1 VTLNHTVVQPKR
13 DSMPE
18 PMPPRVR
25 WAVIGAI
32 GLALAGTLYLVSVR
46 GEALLLDLKAL
57 TGLRHRLRT
66 SSHLTANTRRIG
78 KMLPR
83 RRGLGV
89 EISPQGK
96 RSCCASP
103 GS

>member
-1 VTLNHTVVQPKR
+1 MTLNHTVVQPKR

-57 TGLRHRLRT
+57 G
-66 SSHLTANTRRIG
+66 
-78 KMLPR
+78 
-83 RRGLGV
+83 GV
-89 EISPQGK
+89 F
-96 RSCCASP
+96 CF
-103 GS
+103 